1 MDRKILLIF
10 LGLGLCWIMYFF
22 ISKGLQDK
30 KDPLWARLDTD
41 LRRDYQ
47 TLDKS
52 IDPLDSL
59 FQEFHQLNDSP
70 ADSTAFERI
79 ATPFLP
85 TMEFKKFE
93 QYVNLLKENKFLLIS
108 GVSGAGTSTL
118 TNRLARFAATDLDN
132 ILEIYCAPQFDMEFY
147 KRYIGERQMGNF
159 SKGELLEF
167 FDRCH
172 ANPKEKFVIFIDNLD
187 KINPETFFG
196 PLLWN
201 KLDDP
206 TFELNYNGEIVEI
219 PDNFYLISV
228 THAGISSKI
237 ELNNE
242 HFRRLGNRNY
252 LAPDRSELIIYL
264 RNKLQENLAELEQS
278 ELSETDRAELQ
289 TEIASLTDT
298 LHIKGFIYAFETIN
312 QYIEQEYSK
321 NHRLGQWSGLR
332 KFYIKEDL
340 PRLFNG
346 FVEHVNA
353 LKPDEVMRQEDLV
366 HVHYALDTKG
376 LLKSTNFFAIQW
388 KALEEK
394 GFLTEFVVGF
404 TFLFFSGI
412 FSFFLFRRRQKYIK
426 GYTDQVYNLIE
437 KFENNEVNYEDISR
451 SFTKLKTEV
460 DQLIINKKINYSE
473 ASFFYTFIE
482 NKVKQIEL
490 SREVNKNFRELV
502 ETYMEDDILTE
513 KEYKKLKAFL
523 SKIKKKITME
533 DYIKFSEEIEAL
545 YRSYGV
551 KK

>member
-41 LRRDYQ
+41 LRKDYQ

-52 IDPLDSL
+52 IYQLDSL
-59 FQEFHQLNDSP
+59 FQKFHELSASP
-70 ADSTAFERI
+70 ADSSAFKRI

-93 QYVNLLKENKFLLIS
+93 QYVNLLKENQSLLIS

-159 SKGELLEF
+159 RKGELLQF

-172 ANPKEKFVIFIDNLD
+172 ANPEEKFVVFIDNLD

-206 TFELNYNGEIVEI
+206 SFELNYNGEIVEI

-228 THAGISSKI
+228 THAGVSSKI

-264 RNKLQENLAELEQS
+264 RNKLKENQADLQRTDLNAAERE
-278 ELSETDRAELQ
+278 ELQ
-289 TEIASLTDT
+289 KEVSSLTDT
-298 LHIKGFIYAFETIN
+298 QHIKSFIYAFETIN
-312 QYIEQEYSK
+312 QYIEQRYSK

-332 KFYIKEDL
+332 KFYLKEDFS
-340 PRLFNG
+340 RLFSG

-353 LKPDEVMRQEDLV
+353 LKPDEVMRQEDLIPV
-366 HVHYALDTKG
+366 RYALETKG
-376 LLKSTNFFAIQW
+376 LLKSTNFFAVQW

-404 TFLFFSGI
+404 TFP
-412 FSFFLFRRRQKYIK
+412 FLFR
-426 GYTDQVYNLIE
+426 NL
-437 KFENNEVNYEDISR
+437 
-451 SFTKLKTEV
+451 
-460 DQLIINKKINYSE
+460 
-473 ASFFYTFIE
+473 
-482 NKVKQIEL
+482 
-490 SREVNKNFRELV
+490 
-502 ETYMEDDILTE
+502 
-513 KEYKKLKAFL
+513 
-523 SKIKKKITME
+523 
-533 DYIKFSEEIEAL
+533 
-545 YRSYGV
+545 
-551 KK
+551 